1 MVKFDDTGSAPADQ
15 PSAPELGDQLKR
27 MFGDLTAG
35 PMPGRLVDLA
45 DRLEE
50 AFQRGELF
58 DCASRRPHAS

>member
-1 MVKFDDTGSAPADQ
+1 MAKLDDQGPTLADQ
-15 PSAPELGDQLKR
+15 PCAPELGDQLKR

-58 DCASRRPHAS
+58 DCASPRQRAS